1 MNRVFSTTTRE
12 SETTLLAIGVLIMGV
27 VLWSLFGPQQEFD
40 QTAAL
45 QQLANVYGVP
55 VDLKP

>member
-1 MNRVFSTTTRE
+1 MNRVFSTTRE

-55 VDLKP
+55 LSLKP

>member
-1 MNRVFSTTTRE
+1 MNRVASTTRD
-12 SETTLLAIGVLIMGV
+12 SEVTLLAIGVLIIGI
-27 VLWSLFGPQQEFD
+27 VLWSLFGGTPEYD
-40 QTAAL
+40 STAAL